1 MTEQRQVIDN
11 LSALSRPHGALR
23 GECVA
28 DEMHKDETLV
38 QLRQELDLVEMA
50 IANLQK
56 SGQEGQRGR
65 GCRLGLVA
73 KSNEKKATST
83 SS

>member
-1 MTEQRQVIDN
+1 M
-11 LSALSRPHGALR
+11 
-23 GECVA
+23 A
-28 DEMHKDETLV
+28 DEVRKDETLV

-56 SGQEGQRGR
+56 SGQEGQRG
-65 GCRLGLVA
+65 CRLGLVA
-73 KSNEKKATST
+73 KSNEKKGTNI